1 VRDQATK
8 RRGSVNINCENGA
21 LSGERS
27 SSRLR
32 QSFTACLLFL
42 CNVIQATRKT
52 KHELTRLSSLLVW
65 APLPPGPLQRG

>member
-1 VRDQATK
+1 
-8 RRGSVNINCENGA
+8 VNINCENGA

-32 QSFTACLLFL
+32 HSSLLACFSL

-52 KHELTRLSSLLVW
+52 KHKLTRLSSLLVK
-65 APLPPGPLQRG
+65 APLPPGPPQHGCLVFLSS